1 MTQRAPRIL
10 AFAGSLRKDSYNKRV
25 AENAA
30 AGAITAGAE
39 VRILDLKEFELPVF
53 DADLFDSVAGDP
65 HALEASGGKV
75 GGPHAKPMPEGLLR
89 LKEHF
94 RWADGWIVS
103 TPMHNGTYTAS
114 LHNLIDWLT
123 RMAPGERPLDNI
135 SRKVIGV
142 VSCVFAGSGSMAIGD
157 FKRIMTT
164 LGSIVVPGNAV
175 VTITTH
181 DEMFDAEGRLRDQSE
196 RQSVEITGARVVKFV
211 EKLGLTGH
219 GD

>member
-1 MTQRAPRIL
+1 MSQRRPRIL
-10 AFAGSLRKDSYNKRV
+10 AFAGSLRTESYNKYV
-25 AENAA
+25 VQNAA
-30 AGAITAGAE
+30 AGARAAGAE
-39 VRILDLKEFELPVF
+39 VRVLDLKEFPLPVY
-53 DADLFDSVAGDP
+53 DADLFDSVSGDP
-65 HALEASGGKV
+65 HALATSGGKV

-142 VSCVFAGSGSMAIGD
+142 VS
-157 FKRIMTT
+157 
-164 LGSIVVPGNAV
+164 
-175 VTITTH
+175 
-181 DEMFDAEGRLRDQSE
+181 
-196 RQSVEITGARVVKFV
+196 
-211 EKLGLTGH
+211 
-219 GD
+219 